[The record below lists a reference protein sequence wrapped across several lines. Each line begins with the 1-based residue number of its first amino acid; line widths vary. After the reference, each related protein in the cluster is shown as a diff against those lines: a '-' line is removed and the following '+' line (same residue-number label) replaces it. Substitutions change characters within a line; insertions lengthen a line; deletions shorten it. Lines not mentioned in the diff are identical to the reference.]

1 MKKISILF
9 LMVYM
14 CILSFAEVNDS
25 IGVLTKEEK
34 GKLETRV
41 EEVSKSTGIN
51 FLVNYSEEGKTP
63 QLKEVEKS
71 VIIDL
76 VKIDSK
82 TLKVK
87 VNFTQ
92 DIEIEEYTD
101 EIEKT
106 LGNLEEFLN
115 DGKTFEYSVELLGN
129 LEGLILKEKESE
141 EVEKKEFA
149 EKGNNKSNFAILIFL
164 LGGIV
169 LYRRKNKK
177 SK

>member
-1 MKKISILF
+1 M
-9 LMVYM
+9 
-14 CILSFAEVNDS
+14 
-25 IGVLTKEEK
+25 
-34 GKLETRV
+34 
-41 EEVSKSTGIN
+41 
-51 FLVNYSEEGKTP
+51 
-63 QLKEVEKS
+63 KEVEKS